1 VTLPGA
7 TLSTPESFA
16 GTSLTNAIAMAR
28 KITAQINESKN
39 LRFITFFSIQLTW
52 THYST
57 ASRRDAKID
66 TSRIKLA
73 KRDSA
78 VLTLEERDCSALFA
92 SGRRHVAGTRGRE
105 QGQDKKYGIGNG
117 KWEMGN
123 GKRYRFPFPLPHSKF
138 PPIETP
144 CLTA

>member
-1 VTLPGA
+1 
-7 TLSTPESFA
+7 
-16 GTSLTNAIAMAR
+16 
-28 KITAQINESKN
+28 
-39 LRFITFFSIQLTW
+39 LTW

-92 SGRRHVAGTRGRE
+92 SERRHVAGTRGRE
-105 QGQDKKYGIGNG
+105 QRQNKKYGMGNG

-123 GKRYRFPFPLPHSKF
+123 DTASRFPFPTPNF
-138 PPIETP
+138 PYRNVVFDGVKIE
-144 CLTA
+144 LL